1 LVKKRQFL
9 YPLFNLHDPVV
20 PLRIFPKKLIQT
32 AGVPELLGGTEILPK
47 SSGLF
52 QIATRSPASA
62 GIANRPLVF
71 LGIFFNFRQ
80 IVYLLAKGRS
90 SASRCLV
97 MGVATRR
104 YKNLRIVIVIII
116 IMLGSPLL
124 TDSP

>member
-1 LVKKRQFL
+1 MDIETTPIIYIDYL
-9 YPLFNLHDPVV
+9 YMP
-20 PLRIFPKKLIQT
+20 T
-32 AGVPELLGGTEILPK
+32 
-47 SSGLF
+47 S
-52 QIATRSPASA
+52 TRSPASA

-80 IVYLLAKGRS
+80 IAYLLAKGRS

-97 MGVATRR
+97 MGVVTRR